1 MEQGSMNPQ
10 TAKPTN
16 QLRSDGETAPLDE
29 IRASEPYLRGVTAA
43 VKLEEAARVSITETI
58 AKLEARIARGEPLD
72 RDDEIA
78 LNISKWGL
86 ANIERVS

>member
-1 MEQGSMNPQ
+1 MAQGSTNPQ
-10 TAKPTN
+10 TAKPLN
-16 QLRSDGETAPLDE
+16 QLRSDGETALLDE
-29 IRASEPYLRGVTAA
+29 IRASEPYLRGITAA
-43 VKLEEAARVSITETI
+43 VELEEAARVSITETI
-58 AKLEARIARGEPLD
+58 TKLEARIARGEPLD